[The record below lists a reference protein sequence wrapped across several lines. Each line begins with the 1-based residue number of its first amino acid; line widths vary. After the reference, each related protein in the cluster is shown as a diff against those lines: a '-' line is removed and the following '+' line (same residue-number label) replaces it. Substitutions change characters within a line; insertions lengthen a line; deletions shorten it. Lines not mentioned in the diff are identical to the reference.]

1 MMVKQ
6 EEPLNEISPN
16 TPMTSKS
23 YLLNDTL
30 SKVHHSGQTR
40 PLTSVLS
47 GDASSNS
54 IGILAM
60 HNNIIR
66 DFTKIA
72 SNNIDLAIEDI
83 TTVDHSLNS
92 IYSLLKSH
100 HMWGHINSTV
110 KQHLMIIVKLINNNA
125 LGLASSEIIFL
136 FNETN
141 LFQAHS
147 LKNILLADFSTW
159 NDYYLS
165 NLKILALQ
173 IILKRKLVDEY
184 LPHIL
189 ELFSHDKRYL
199 LKDPNLKAHALTKI
213 VLSFFSVTTS
223 CKVLFGLKFLQY
235 IKQFKLPFKKFISN
249 ITVECFSKN
258 LLHKNYLEMGPNKI
272 YLNSFY
278 LSYSMLYDGLDKIM
292 LLDILSYEET
302 TEVQRAI
309 KSKKEFNEY
318 CNMSENR
325 LLWSC
330 ISVDDL
336 NVILENATNF
346 LQNKGKHISATL
358 KCLVCLWSTIRL
370 EGLPKNKDIL
380 RQFDCTVIYIN
391 SNIKSI
397 NDESAAALLSELLGV
412 LSEICI
418 DYKEPKRLSNIISVL
433 FNASVLFKSHSF
445 LLKTANLEI
454 TNVLISND
462 SKTSHRTIL
471 KFEKFISS
479 AQSAQKKIEI
489 FSCLFNVYC
498 MLRNDTLSF
507 VFDFCQNAFIHC
519 FTRLKITKFIE
530 FSNSSEIMLSVLYGN
545 SSIENIPS
553 ENWSQ
558 LSRMIFCSLR
568 GIFDLDPLELNNT
581 FDKLHLLNKYELL
594 IRIVYLLNLDM
605 SKHLTTNLSK
615 ITKLYINKWL
625 QKSDEKA
632 ERISSFEMDFVKM
645 LLCYLNFNN
654 FDKLSIELSL
664 CIKSKEK
671 YYSSIVPY
679 ADNYLLEA
687 YLSLYMIDDALM
699 MKNQLQKT
707 MNLST
712 AKIEQALLH
721 ASSLINVHLWDSDLT
736 AFQIYFG
743 KTLPAMKPELF
754 DINNDHNLPM
764 SLYIKVILLNIKI
777 FNESAKL
784 NIKAGNV
791 ISAVI
796 DCRKAQNLALSLLK
810 KKNKLSQGSRLA
822 LLKSLSFSFFQLI
835 KIHIRI
841 GSARDCEFYSK
852 ELSRIISDLEEP
864 IIVYRCLHFL
874 HRYYMITEQTCLQ
887 NITLG
892 KANKAFDYLD
902 AEADITS
909 LTMFLYD
916 NKEFVKLEQSLVL
929 YFGDQLEKTFLPNLW
944 KLHLGKDIDDSICLS
959 EYMPKNVINRVHNMW
974 QKVMSQ
980 LEEDPFFKGMFEST
994 LGIPSS
1000 LPVIPSTMPN
1010 NILKTPS
1017 KHSTGL
1023 KLCDSPRSSSMTP
1036 RGKNI
1041 RQKFDR
1047 IAAISKLK
1055 QMKEL
1060 LESLKLDTL
1069 DNHELSKISS
1079 LSSLTLTI
1087 LSNITS
1093 IHNAESS
1100 LITNFSLTDLPRHMP
1115 LLFDKVLNNIDNK
1128 NYREFRVSS
1137 LIAPNNIST
1146 ITESIRVSAA
1156 QKDLMESNLNI
1167 NVITIDFCPITGNLL
1182 LSKLEP
1188 RRKRRTHLRLPL
1200 IRSNSRDLDEVHLS
1214 FPEATKKLLSIIN
1227 ESNQTTSVE
1236 VTNKIKT
1243 REERKS
1249 WWTTRY
1255 DLDKRMQQLLNNI
1268 ENSWFNGV
1276 QGFFSPEVVDNSLF
1290 EKFKDK
1296 FYEILH
1302 QNLPSRK
1309 LYGNPAMFI
1318 KVEDWVIELFLKLNP
1333 QEIDFLSKMEDL
1345 IYFVLDILLFH
1356 GEENAY
1362 DEIDFSMLH
1371 VQLEEQ
1377 IKKYRA
1383 TMTTNSIFHTFLVV
1397 SSSCHLFPWEC
1408 LSFLKDLSITRV
1420 PSYVCLN
1427 KLLSR
1432 FHYQL
1437 PLQVTIE
1444 DNISMIL
1451 NPNGDLSRT
1460 ESKFKGMFQK
1470 IIDAKPSSQLV
1481 MNEKPEEETL
1491 LKMLQNSNLFVYIG
1505 HGGGEQ
1511 YVRSKEIKKCTKIA
1525 PSFLLGCSSAAMK
1538 YYGKLEPTGTIY
1550 TYLLG
1555 GCPMVLGNLWDV
1567 TDKDIDKFSEELF
1580 EKMGFRCNTDDLNG
1594 NSLSVSY
1601 AVSKSR
1607 DVCHLRYLNGAAPV
1621 IYGLPIKFVS

>member
-1 MMVKQ
+1 MVKQ

-16 TPMTSKS
+16 TPMTKKS
-23 YLLNDTL
+23 YSLNETL
-30 SKVHHSGQTR
+30 MKVHHGHQAR
-40 PLTSVLS
+40 PLTSV
-47 GDASSNS
+47 SSESSSTNS
-54 IGILAM
+54 IGMLTM

-66 DFTKIA
+66 DFLKTA
-72 SNNIDLAIEDI
+72 SSNIELATEDI
-83 TTVDHSLNS
+83 TTVDHSLSS
-92 IYSLLKSH
+92 IYDLLKSR

-110 KQHLMIIVKLINNNA
+110 KQHLMVIVKLINNNA

-165 NLKILALQ
+165 NLKILTMQL
-173 IILKRKLVDEY
+173 ILKRKLVDEY

-189 ELFSHDKRYL
+189 ELFSHDERYL
-199 LKDPNLKAHALTKI
+199 LKDPTLKAHALTKI

-223 CKVLFGLKFLQY
+223 CKILFGLKFLQY
-235 IKQFKLPFKKFISN
+235 IKQYKLPFKNFISN
-249 ITVECFSKN
+249 ISIECFSKN
-258 LLHKNYLEMGPNKI
+258 LLHKNYSNMGPNKI

-278 LSYSMLYDGLDKIM
+278 LSYSKLYDALDKIM
-292 LLDILSYEET
+292 LLDVLSYEEAT
-302 TEVQRAI
+302 GVQSAI
-309 KSKKEFNEY
+309 KAKKEFSEY
-318 CNMSENR
+318 CNVSENR

-336 NVILENATNF
+336 KIILESATNS
-346 LQNKGKHISATL
+346 LQNKKKHISATL
-358 KCLVCLWSTIRL
+358 RCLVCLWSTIRL
-370 EGLPKNKDIL
+370 EGLLKNKDIL

-397 NDESAAALLSELLGV
+397 TDEPTTGSLSELLTV
-412 LSEICI
+412 LSEVCI
-418 DYKEPKRLSNIISVL
+418 DYKEPKRLSNIISVF

-445 LLKTANLEI
+445 LLKTAILEI
-454 TNVLISND
+454 KNVLICND
-462 SKTSHRTIL
+462 SKTAHKTIL

-479 AQSAQKKIEI
+479 AQSAQKKFEI
-489 FSCLFNVYC
+489 FSCFFNVYC

-507 VFDFCQNAFIHC
+507 VFDFCQTAFIHC
-519 FTRLKITKFIE
+519 FTRLKTTKFIE
-530 FSNSSEIMLSVLYGN
+530 FSNCSEIMLSILYGS
-545 SSIENIPS
+545 SSIEYIPS

-558 LSRMIFCSLR
+558 LSRMIFCSLK
-568 GIFDLDPLELNNT
+568 GIFGLDPSELNNK

-632 ERISSFEMDFVKM
+632 ERISSFEMNFVKM
-645 LLCYLNFNN
+645 LLCYLNFNS

-664 CIKSKEK
+664 CIKSKDK
-671 YYSSIVPY
+671 YFSSIVPY

-687 YLSLYMIDDALM
+687 YLSLHMVNDALA
-699 MKNQLQKT
+699 MKNQLQRT
-707 MNLST
+707 MNLPT
-712 AKIEQALLH
+712 ARIEQALLH
-721 ASSLINVHLWDSDLT
+721 VSSLINVHLWESDLT

-743 KTLPAMKPELF
+743 ETLPALRPELF
-754 DINNDHNLPM
+754 DITNDHNLPM

-784 NIKAGNV
+784 NIKAGDV

-796 DCRKAQNLALSLLK
+796 DCRKAQNLSLSLLK
-810 KKNKLSQGSRLA
+810 KKSKLSQGSRLA

-841 GSARDCEFYSK
+841 GSARDCEFYCK

-874 HRYYMITEQTCLQ
+874 HRYYMITEQSSLQ
-887 NITLG
+887 NITLK

-909 LTMFLYD
+909 LTMFLDD

-929 YFGDQLEKTFLPNLW
+929 YFGDQLGKTFLPDLW
-944 KLHLGKDIDDSICLS
+944 RLNMGKDIDDSICLP
-959 EYMPKNVINRVHNMW
+959 EYMPKNVINRAHNMW
-974 QKVMSQ
+974 RKVMSQ

-1000 LPVIPSTMPN
+1000 LPVIPNVMPN
-1010 NILKTPS
+1010 NIMKTPS

-1036 RGKNI
+1036 RGKNM

-1047 IAAISKLK
+1047 MAAIDKLK
-1055 QMKEL
+1055 KMKKL
-1060 LESLKLDTL
+1060 LESLELDTL
-1069 DNHELSKISS
+1069 DNHELSKIAS

-1093 IHNAESS
+1093 VNNAECS
-1100 LITNFSLTDLPRHMP
+1100 LITNFSLSDLPRHMP
-1115 LLFDKVLNNIDNK
+1115 LIFDKTLNGIDNEE
-1128 NYREFRVSS
+1128 YRKFRVSS
-1137 LIAPNNIST
+1137 LITSNNIST
-1146 ITESIRVSAA
+1146 TTENDKVSAA
-1156 QKDLMESNLNI
+1156 QQDLMESNLDI
-1167 NVITIDFCPITGNLL
+1167 NVITIDFCSVTGNLL

-1214 FPEATKKLLSIIN
+1214 FPEATKELISIIK
-1227 ESNQTTSVE
+1227 ESNETTSVE
-1236 VTNKIKT
+1236 VTSRIKT

-1255 DLDKRMQQLLNNI
+1255 DLDKRMQTLLNSI

-1276 QGFFSPEVVDNSLF
+1276 QGFFSPEVVDSSLF

-1309 LYGNPAMFI
+1309 LYGNPTMFI
-1318 KVEDWVIELFLKLNP
+1318 KVQDWVIELFLKLNP

-1377 IKKYRA
+1377 IKKFRA
-1383 TMTTNSIFHTFLVV
+1383 TMKTNDIFHTFLVV

-1432 FHYQL
+1432 FHYEL
-1437 PLQVTIE
+1437 PLHVTIK

-1470 IIDAKPSSQLV
+1470 IIDSKPSSQLV
-1481 MNEKPEEETL
+1481 VNEKPEEETL

-1511 YVRSKEIKKCTKIA
+1511 YVRGKEIKKCTTIA

-1580 EKMGFRCNTDDLNG
+1580 EKMGFCCNADDSND
-1594 NSLSVSY
+1594 NRLSVSH

-1607 DVCHLRYLNGAAPV
+1607 GVCHLRYLNGAAPV
-1621 IYGLPIKFVS
+1621 IYGLPIQFLS

>member
-1 MMVKQ
+1 MVKQ

-16 TPMTSKS
+16 TPMAKKS
-23 YLLNDTL
+23 YSLNETL
-30 SKVHHSGQTR
+30 MKVHHGNQAR
-40 PLTSVLS
+40 PLTSVSS
-47 GDASSNS
+47 GSSSTNS
-54 IGILAM
+54 IGMLTM

-66 DFTKIA
+66 DFLKTA
-72 SNNIDLAIEDI
+72 SSNIELATEDI
-83 TTVDHSLNS
+83 TTVDHSLSS
-92 IYSLLKSH
+92 IYSLLKSR

-110 KQHLMIIVKLINNNA
+110 KQHLMVIVKLINNNA

-165 NLKILALQ
+165 NLKILTMQL
-173 IILKRKLVDEY
+173 ILKRKLVDEY

-189 ELFSHDKRYL
+189 ELFSHDERYL
-199 LKDPNLKAHALTKI
+199 LKDPTLKAHALTKI

-223 CKVLFGLKFLQY
+223 CKILFGLKFLQY
-235 IKQFKLPFKKFISN
+235 IKQYKLPFKNFISN
-249 ITVECFSKN
+249 ISIECFSKN
-258 LLHKNYLEMGPNKI
+258 LLHKNYLNMGPNKI

-278 LSYSMLYDGLDKIM
+278 LSYSKLYDALDKIM
-292 LLDILSYEET
+292 LLDVLSYEET
-302 TEVQRAI
+302 TGVQSAI
-309 KSKKEFNEY
+309 KAKKEFSEF
-318 CNMSENR
+318 CNASGNR

-336 NVILENATNF
+336 KVILESATNS
-346 LQNKGKHISATL
+346 LQNKKKHISATL
-358 KCLVCLWSTIRL
+358 RCLVCLWSTIRL
-370 EGLPKNKDIL
+370 EGLLKNKDIL

-397 NDESAAALLSELLGV
+397 NDEPTTGSLSELLTV
-412 LSEICI
+412 LSEVCI
-418 DYKEPKRLSNIISVL
+418 DYKEPKRLSNIISVF

-445 LLKTANLEI
+445 LLKTAILEI
-454 TNVLISND
+454 KNVLICND
-462 SKTSHRTIL
+462 SKTAHRTIL

-479 AQSAQKKIEI
+479 AQSAQKKLEI
-489 FSCLFNVYC
+489 FSCFFNVYC
-498 MLRNDTLSF
+498 MLRNETLSF
-507 VFDFCQNAFIHC
+507 VFDFCQTAFIHC
-519 FTRLKITKFIE
+519 FTRLKTAKFIE
-530 FSNSSEIMLSVLYGN
+530 FSNCSEIMLSILYGS
-545 SSIENIPS
+545 SSIEYIPS

-558 LSRMIFCSLR
+558 LSRMIFCSLK
-568 GIFDLDPLELNNT
+568 GIFGLDPSEMNNK

-632 ERISSFEMDFVKM
+632 ERISSFEINFVKM
-645 LLCYLNFNN
+645 LLCYLNFNS

-671 YYSSIVPY
+671 YFSSIVPY

-687 YLSLYMIDDALM
+687 YLSLHMINDALM
-699 MKNQLQKT
+699 MKNQLQRT
-707 MNLST
+707 MNLPT
-712 AKIEQALLH
+712 ARIEQALLYV
-721 ASSLINVHLWDSDLT
+721 SSLINVHLWEADLT

-743 KTLPAMKPELF
+743 ETLPALRPELF

-784 NIKAGNV
+784 NIKAGDV

-796 DCRKAQNLALSLLK
+796 DCRKAQNLSLSLLK

-841 GSARDCEFYSK
+841 GSARDCEFYCK

-874 HRYYMITEQTCLQ
+874 HRYYMITEQSSLQ
-887 NITLG
+887 NITLK

-909 LTMFLYD
+909 LTMFLDD

-929 YFGDQLEKTFLPNLW
+929 YFGDQLGKTFLPDLW
-944 KLHLGKDIDDSICLS
+944 RLNMGKDIDDSICLP
-959 EYMPKNVINRVHNMW
+959 EYMHKNVINRAHNMW
-974 QKVMSQ
+974 RKVMSQ

-1000 LPVIPSTMPN
+1000 LPVIPNVMPN

-1036 RGKNI
+1036 RGKNM

-1047 IAAISKLK
+1047 MAAIDKLK
-1055 QMKEL
+1055 KMKKL

-1069 DNHELSKISS
+1069 DNHELSKIAS

-1093 IHNAESS
+1093 VNNAERS
-1100 LITNFSLTDLPRHMP
+1100 LITNFSLSDLPRHMP
-1115 LLFDKVLNNIDNK
+1115 LLFDKKLNSIDNED
-1128 NYREFRVSS
+1128 YRKFRVSS
-1137 LIAPNNIST
+1137 LITSNNIST
-1146 ITESIRVSAA
+1146 TTENDKVSAA
-1156 QKDLMESNLNI
+1156 QQDLMESNLDI
-1167 NVITIDFCPITGNLL
+1167 NVITIDFCSVTGNLL

-1214 FPEATKKLLSIIN
+1214 FPEATKELLSIIK
-1227 ESNQTTSVE
+1227 ESNETTSVE
-1236 VTNKIKT
+1236 VTSKIKT

-1255 DLDKRMQQLLNNI
+1255 DLDKRMQTLLNSI

-1276 QGFFSPEVVDNSLF
+1276 QGFFSPEVVDSSLF

-1309 LYGNPAMFI
+1309 LYGNPTMFI
-1318 KVEDWVIELFLKLNP
+1318 KVQDWVIELFLKLNP

-1371 VQLEEQ
+1371 VQLEDQ
-1377 IKKYRA
+1377 IKKFRA
-1383 TMTTNSIFHTFLVV
+1383 TMKTNSIFHTFLVV

-1432 FHYQL
+1432 FHYEL
-1437 PLQVTIE
+1437 PLHVTIK

-1470 IIDAKPSSQLV
+1470 IIDSKPSSQLV

-1511 YVRSKEIKKCTKIA
+1511 YVRGKEIKKCATIA

-1580 EKMGFRCNTDDLNG
+1580 EKMGFCCNADDSNDSG
-1594 NSLSVSY
+1594 LSVSH

-1607 DVCHLRYLNGAAPV
+1607 GVCHLRYLNGAAPV
-1621 IYGLPIKFVS
+1621 IYGLPIQFLS